1 MGREGE
7 VDGWMV
13 YCINKISRWR
23 RKICYLS
30 RGRRERLWRE
40 RGVGREGEVDG
51 WVVYCIN
58 NISRWRRKICYLS
71 RGRRE

>member
-1 MGREGE
+1 MIMEREGREGE

-30 RGRRERLWRE
+30 
-40 RGVGREGEVDG
+40 
-51 WVVYCIN
+51 
-58 NISRWRRKICYLS
+58 
-71 RGRRE
+71 